1 MTAPPIVIL
10 SERSES
16 KDLRIRRLLSIRLVQ
31 RSFDSGLR
39 PPLRMT
45 NRRVRSTSPPGALK
59 PP

>member
-16 KDLRIRRLLSIRLVQ
+16 KDLRNNHLLFIHSVRG
-31 RSFDSGLR
+31 SFDSGLR
-39 PPLRMT
+39 PPLRMK
-45 NRRVRSTSPPGALK
+45 NRRVRITAPPGALK